1 MNKFVVSSVLLNA
14 WGVVGMMLMM
24 SVSVFYFMRKK
35 EQEFNK
41 QNDATVSMTTLS
53 IMRWL

>member
-41 QNDATVSMTTLS
+41 QNDATV
-53 IMRWL
+53 